1 MSTESGELRPR
12 WQRVLE
18 AFAAMGTDATK
29 AAQDK
34 AQRLLL
40 ENGVTFV
47 AQGDRDQSRPWR
59 LDLFPM
65 LLDPVE
71 WSVLERGLTQR
82 TRLLNELLV
91 DLYGAQ
97 RVLKEGK
104 LPPGIVYGN
113 PQFLRPCAS
122 VPVRD
127 DCICTSSR
135 SISRARPMA
144 VGGS

>member
-1 MSTESGELRPR
+1 MSAITTVSGEYAGRELKLLESYNRTPGAFDEMSTESGELRPR

-59 LDLFPM
+59 LDLFPCCST
-65 LLDPVE
+65 PPNGACS
-71 WSVLERGLTQR
+71 SV
-82 TRLLNELLV
+82 
-91 DLYGAQ
+91 D
-97 RVLKEGK
+97 
-104 LPPGIVYGN
+104 
-113 PQFLRPCAS
+113 
-122 VPVRD
+122 
-127 DCICTSSR
+127 
-135 SISRARPMA
+135 
-144 VGGS
+144 